1 MFSRAATCLC
11 WIEMGVQCSRRATRK
26 RSRPQTGARRQTTP
40 HTGCHMR
47 ASRQV
52 ERTQFPTDAGQ
63 SDRWDET
70 QVCTRNN
77 NDKRAMQS
85 KPAVS
90 LDFGCGR
97 TLSGLGE
104 SDLARGHSSRLC
116 PVAGIQKYEWI
127 NIVPAPPAGQAA
139 GKCRGRVEQRA

>member
-1 MFSRAATCLC
+1 MFSRAATWLC

-26 RSRPQTGARRQTTP
+26 RSRPQKGARRQTTP
-40 HTGCHMR
+40 QPGCHMR

-52 ERTQFPTDAGQ
+52 ERTQFPIDAGQ

-70 QVCTRNN
+70 PVIIITSVQCR
-77 NDKRAMQS
+77 
-85 KPAVS
+85 VS
-90 LDFGCGR
+90 PPFR
-97 TLSGLGE
+97 WTSVVEERYSGLGE

-127 NIVPAPPAGQAA
+127 NVVPAPPAGHAA